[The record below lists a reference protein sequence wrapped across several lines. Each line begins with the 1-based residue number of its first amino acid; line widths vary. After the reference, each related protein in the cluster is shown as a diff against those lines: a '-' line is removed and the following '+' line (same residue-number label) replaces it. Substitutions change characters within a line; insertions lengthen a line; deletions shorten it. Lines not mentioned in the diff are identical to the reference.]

1 MGVENILILSLSLSK
16 SSFFKQQNKSKSF
29 SLSIN
34 NNKQQATAKKFIHRY
49 GVLHYWVN
57 IKQNRSVKTSTY
69 KTITSL
75 SLSKIFFSS
84 TQKRSVLIFTMQL
97 LLN

>member
-1 MGVENILILSLSLSK
+1 MKKRFSWKHIKILSLSK

-29 SLSIN
+29 SLSLNIN

-57 IKQNRSVKTSTY
+57 IKSKRKNIYVHTKQHQN
-69 KTITSL
+69 L
-75 SLSKIFFSS
+75 SLS
-84 TQKRSVLIFTMQL
+84 QKNFL
-97 LLN
+97 LFYAKKGVY